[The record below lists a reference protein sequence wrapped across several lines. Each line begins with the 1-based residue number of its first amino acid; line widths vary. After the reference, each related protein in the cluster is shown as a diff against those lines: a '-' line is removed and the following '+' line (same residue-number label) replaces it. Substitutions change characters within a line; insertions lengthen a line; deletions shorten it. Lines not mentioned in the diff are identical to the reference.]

1 MACLANLKQ
10 DIKFLESVFPKD
22 HKVFQILSAS
32 VDELTCRFVSRD
44 GRKYDV
50 HANIMV
56 SGWWKYYFHVFFSLK
71 FIVSTSTRYHAADS
85 KIMSSPA
92 VKWTL

>member
-56 SGWWKYYFHVFFSLK
+56 SGRLKYYFHDFLSDK
-71 FIVSTSTRYHAADS
+71 SIVSTSTRYRAADS

-92 VKWTL
+92 VK

>member
-56 SGWWKYYFHVFFSLK
+56 RIGIPRRCIVLFTIELS
-71 FIVSTSTRYHAADS
+71 VST
-85 KIMSSPA
+85 
-92 VKWTL
+92 